1 MKYFEKTADF
11 AEWWQNRKEDLEQLK
26 YLAKHKY
33 YVYKGGKELGVD
45 MMPLLLHDW
54 SKLKPS
60 IWVPYR
66 EFFYGGHGKDPEI
79 YADFRRAVHEHAAS
93 EQHHD
98 YKYKNPSGTIK
109 PGLESFADWWSVA
122 KSHDP
127 ATPDIKTWLRK
138 R

>member
-33 YVYKGGKELGVD
+33 YVYKGGKELGVET
-45 MMPLLLHDW
+45 MPLLLHDW

-66 EFFYGGHGKDPEI
+66 EFFHGGHGKDPEI
-79 YADFRRAVHEHAAS
+79 YKEFRKAVLEHAAL
-93 EQHHD
+93 ERHHD
-98 YKYKNPSGTIK
+98 YKYKNGGEGK

-122 KSHDP
+122 KIYNP
-127 ATPDIKTWLRK
+127 ETPDIKTWLRK
-138 R
+138 KQ